1 MRVSAEVKLI
11 LSVHPGQRTEQQ
23 LAKVSISFLSINGR
37 TLEQNK
43 TQDSR
48 FCFLDSSAFSEL
60 SSDSIGLFEVFSHIT
75 PMILV
80 YHKLH
85 AFRCLEQTQGV
96 CLFER

>member
-23 LAKVSISFLSINGR
+23 LAKVSIPSSSLNGR

-43 TQDSR
+43 TQVSP

-60 SSDSIGLFEVFSHIT
+60 SSDSIGFFKVFFQIT
-75 PMILV
+75 LTNDTCLPQTACCQV
-80 YHKLH
+80 FGTD
-85 AFRCLEQTQGV
+85 ARCMSL
-96 CLFER
+96 